1 MILGQADGHY
11 KSLALKGCSPGEV
24 SRSSDDE
31 EAAFVRSLRGQEKS
45 TNHARRHSRL
55 PDPRKREGL
64 VLKQRPRPKP
74 QCTGQGLWR
83 LPLPPGKAQAAC
95 CRLCVAPRTL
105 SFKSSSGMRGLVSNV
120 LP

>member
-55 PDPRKREGL
+55 PDPRKRAWCSSSAHALSHSALDRGCGGYPSL
-64 VLKQRPRPKP
+64 LARPR
-74 QCTGQGLWR
+74 
-83 LPLPPGKAQAAC
+83 LPVAD
-95 CRLCVAPRTL
+95 CV
-105 SFKSSSGMRGLVSNV
+105 
-120 LP
+120 